1 MDSNLSKTGSN
12 YGGSFPIQ
20 SIIIHSLLSLNNILR
35 IFPNNVFLSTG
46 GLNYLLASLL
56 LMGNPPLLIFVRTQR
71 VQNMIKIINER
82 YVNLIFKQ
90 HLADR
95 FVKFKVLDILR
106 RNLET

>member
-46 GLNYLLASLL
+46 LASLL
-56 LMGNPPLLIFVRTQR
+56 LMGNPPLLIFVQR
-71 VQNMIKIINER
+71 VQNMIKIINE

>member
-1 MDSNLSKTGSN
+1 
-12 YGGSFPIQ
+12 
-20 SIIIHSLLSLNNILR
+20 
-35 IFPNNVFLSTG
+35 
-46 GLNYLLASLL
+46 
-56 LMGNPPLLIFVRTQR
+56 MGNPPLLIFVQR